1 MRHDLQAILDDL
13 ARDVERAT
21 EIASLRFEM
30 AVKAKLKEWRER
42 FPRHAFNAWEG
53 HGQMSV
59 WVQPPICG
67 DYQLSLMDAKGHRGA
82 IAELITEAVELVD
95 AYNTEQKYGLFL
107 SQEHKTG
114 GWPEERK
121 NHREMSLKP
130 K

>member
-21 EIASLRFEM
+21 EIASIRFEM

-67 DYQLSLMDAKGHRGA
+67 DYQLTLMEPGNFRGA
-82 IAELITEAVELVD
+82 IAELITEARALVD
-95 AYNTEQKYGLFL
+95 AYNTENKYSLFL
-107 SQEHKTG
+107 SQEHKTE
-114 GWPEERK
+114 GWPEGR
-121 NHREMSLKP
+121 
-130 K
+130 

>member
-1 MRHDLQAILDDL
+1 MRHDLKAILDDL
-13 ARDVERAT
+13 ESDVERAC
-21 EIASLRFEM
+21 EIASVRFNL
-30 AVKAKLKEWRER
+30 AVKAKLAEWAER

-67 DYQLSLMDAKGHRGA
+67 DYQLCLMNPESFRGA
-82 IAELITEAVELVD
+82 IAALIKEAQELVD
-95 AYNTEQKYGLFL
+95 VYNTERKYCLFL
-107 SQEHKTG
+107 SQDHKTE

-121 NHREMSLKP
+121 SHREMGLKP